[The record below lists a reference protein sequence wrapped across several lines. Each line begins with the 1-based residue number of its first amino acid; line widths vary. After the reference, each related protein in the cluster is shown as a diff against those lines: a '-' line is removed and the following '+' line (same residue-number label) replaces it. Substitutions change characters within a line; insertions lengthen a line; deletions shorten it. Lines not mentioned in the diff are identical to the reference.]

1 MKRIFTSLVVAGLLV
16 LASAGLSVHTPT
28 TKAATP
34 QLASVRS
41 GACSLKRL
49 AGHWGH
55 SYSGTIVGFGPA
67 VAVGS
72 TIVNADGSFSGSQTR
87 SFNGDVE
94 AETLDGTITANSDC
108 TGVVTANVYLNGA
121 LERTTTLNIV
131 WVNDGKNAK
140 AIFDT
145 PSTAIIVDYAKIDE

>member
-1 MKRIFTSLVVAGLLV
+1 MKRIFTSLAVAGLLV
-16 LASAGLSVHTPT
+16 FVSAVLPVHTPA

-34 QLASVRS
+34 ASMGRGGV
-41 GACSLKRL
+41 CSLKRL

-55 SYSGTIVGFGPA
+55 SYSGTIVGLGPA

-72 TIVNADGSFSGSQTR
+72 ITVNADGSFSGSQTR

-94 AETLDGTITANSDC
+94 DETLDGTITANPDC
-108 TGVVTANVYLNGA
+108 TGVTTVNVYLNGA

-131 WVNDGKNAK
+131 WTNDGKNAK

-145 PSTAIIVDYAKIDE
+145 PSTAIILDQAKIDDE